1 MLGYPHFETGS
12 YTQSLGIMHIPYRM
26 VYDSSDRSATPDLY
40 EEADRIQGP
49 DSPDTR
55 LWWDIE

>member
-1 MLGYPHFETGS
+1 
-12 YTQSLGIMHIPYRM
+12 MHIPYRM